1 MRVKQ
6 SFVHYARDLAG
17 DSSGEGYAQRFADLA
32 ESGADV
38 HGEARLIAGLLTP
51 GSRVLDAGCGAGRVA
66 IELSRRGHSCV
77 GVDVD
82 DSMLAVARRQS
93 SEVDWVAADLASLE
107 LSEQFDLV
115 VAAGNVVPLL
125 AAGTEAATVRR
136 LAAHLAPH
144 GVLVAGFGLDAA
156 HLPLRSA
163 PFGLSEY
170 DGWCIDAG
178 LVLQRRLADWDGAA
192 YRPGGGYAVSLHR
205 HTS

>member
-1 MRVKQ
+1 MNRW
-6 SFVHYARDLAG
+6 RDLAG

-125 AAGTEAATVRR
+125 ASGTEAATVRR

-144 GVLVAGFGLDAA
+144 GVLVAGFGLDAV
-156 HLPLRSA
+156 HLPLPSA

-205 HTS
+205 HAS

>member
-1 MRVKQ
+1 MNRW
-6 SFVHYARDLAG
+6 RDLAG

-82 DSMLAVARRQS
+82 DSMLAVARRQN

-144 GVLVAGFGLDAA
+144 GVLVAGFGLDAV
-156 HLPLRSA
+156 HLPLPSA

-205 HTS
+205 HAS

>member
-1 MRVKQ
+1 MNRW
-6 SFVHYARDLAG
+6 RDLAG

-82 DSMLAVARRQS
+82 DSMLAVARRQN

-125 AAGTEAATVRR
+125 ASGTEAATVRR

-144 GVLVAGFGLDAA
+144 GVLVAGFGLDAV
-156 HLPLRSA
+156 HLPLPSA

-205 HTS
+205 HAS

>member
-1 MRVKQ
+1 MNRW
-6 SFVHYARDLAG
+6 RDLAG

-82 DSMLAVARRQS
+82 DSMLAVARRQN

-144 GVLVAGFGLDAA
+144 GVLIAGFGLDAV
-156 HLPLRSA
+156 HLPLPSA

-205 HTS
+205 HAS

>member
-1 MRVKQ
+1 MNRW
-6 SFVHYARDLAG
+6 RDLAG

-144 GVLVAGFGLDAA
+144 GVLVAGFGLDAV
-156 HLPLRSA
+156 HLPLPSA

-205 HTS
+205 HAS

>member
-1 MRVKQ
+1 MNRW
-6 SFVHYARDLAG
+6 RDLAG

-82 DSMLAVARRQS
+82 DSMLAVARRQN
-93 SEVDWVAADLASLE
+93 SEVDWVTADLASLE

-144 GVLVAGFGLDAA
+144 GVLVAGFGLDAV
-156 HLPLRSA
+156 HLPLPSA

-205 HTS
+205 HAS

>member
-1 MRVKQ
+1 MNRW
-6 SFVHYARDLAG
+6 RDLAG

-170 DGWCIDAG
+170 DGWCTDAG
-178 LVLQRRLADWDGAA
+178 LVLQRRLADWGGAA

-205 HTS
+205 HAS